1 VIFLEDKYLTITQLN
16 RYIKFKIDQ
25 DVNLNSV
32 FLKGEI
38 SNFKAHTRGHLYFTL
53 KDENSRINA
62 VMFQGNA
69 KNLKFVPVDGMK
81 VLLVGKVSV
90 YESSGSY
97 QIYVQE
103 MLEDGVGNLALE
115 FEKLKKKLASE
126 GLFDP
131 SHKRKIPRIPKR
143 VGVVTA
149 STGAAIK
156 DILTTIK
163 RRWPITEVILFPSLV
178 QGASASSDIV
188 RQITTAQNYNLDT
201 LIVGRGGGSIED
213 LWCFNEEAVARAV
226 FNSEVPVI
234 SAVGHETDYTI
245 SDFVADLRAPTPS
258 AAAELC
264 VPDLS
269 DFEEYLYMCEKRL
282 KTALFATVERNRQKL
297 EFYRAKNVFK
307 YPERMFEKQNQDV
320 MENSSRLINSF
331 KDIFSE
337 NKERFIKNVSK
348 LDGLSPLKVLKRGYS
363 FVEDENGKVIDSV
376 EKVELD
382 KKIKLKFSD
391 GAAECKVINKEA
403 LS

>member
-1 VIFLEDKYLTITQLN
+1 
-16 RYIKFKIDQ
+16 
-25 DVNLNSV
+25 
-32 FLKGEI
+32 
-38 SNFKAHTRGHLYFTL
+38 
-53 KDENSRINA
+53 
-62 VMFQGNA
+62 
-69 KNLKFVPVDGMK
+69 
-81 VLLVGKVSV
+81 
-90 YESSGSY
+90 
-97 QIYVQE
+97 
-103 MLEDGVGNLALE
+103 
-115 FEKLKKKLASE
+115 
-126 GLFDP
+126 
-131 SHKRKIPRIPKR
+131 
-143 VGVVTA
+143 
-149 STGAAIK
+149 
-156 DILTTIK
+156 
-163 RRWPITEVILFPSLV
+163 
-178 QGASASSDIV
+178 
-188 RQITTAQNYNLDT
+188 
-201 LIVGRGGGSIED
+201 
-213 LWCFNEEAVARAV
+213 
-226 FNSEVPVI
+226 VPVI

>member
-1 VIFLEDKYLTITQLN
+1 MIVTVSELN
-16 RYIKFKIDQ
+16 SYVKEFF
-25 DVNLNSV
+25 DVNPV
-32 FLKGEI
+32 FSNIYVKGEL
-38 SNFKAHTRGHLYFTL
+38 SNFKHHSSGHCYMSL
-53 KDENSRINA
+53 KDEKSSVKA
-62 VMFQGNA
+62 VMFKFNA
-69 KNLKFVPVDGMK
+69 MKLNFRPEDGMK
-81 VLLVGKVSV
+81 VIVCARVSV
-90 YESSGSY
+90 YER
-97 QIYVQE
+97 
-103 MLEDGVGNLALE
+103 DGVYQLYIEEMQPDGIGALHIQFE
-115 FEKLKKKLASE
+115 QLKEKLSKE
-126 GLFDP
+126 GLFD
-131 SHKRKIPRIPKR
+131 SAHKKKIPSFPDT
-143 VGVVTA
+143 VGVVT
-149 STGAAIK
+149 SKTGAAIR
-156 DILTTIK
+156 DIINVIK
-163 RRWPITEVILFPSLV
+163 RRCKKCNIIIYPAIV
-178 QGASASSDIV
+178 QGEDAYKTIV
-188 RQITTAQNYNLDT
+188 NGIEYFNINKPDV
-201 LIVGRGGGSIED
+201 IIIGRGGGSVED